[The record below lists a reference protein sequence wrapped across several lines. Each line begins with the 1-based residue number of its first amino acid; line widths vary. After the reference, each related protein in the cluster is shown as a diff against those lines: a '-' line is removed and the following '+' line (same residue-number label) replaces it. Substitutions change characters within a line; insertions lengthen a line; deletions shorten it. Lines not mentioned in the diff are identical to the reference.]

1 MRKKSA
7 TRYSTPVSELLDV
20 LNAAGL
26 PTGRSKSRSAVHQS
40 GDLHRTLHV
49 WLLKDRHYV
58 LLQRRA
64 QSKLEPGKLDVAVG
78 GHFRAGET
86 LREVLRETRE
96 ELGFDAS
103 PHELIY
109 LGTTR
114 AQRHYPGM
122 LDNELQETYL
132 LLRDAPL
139 ESYRLE
145 PAEVDVLYELPLA
158 GAIALFEHGTPLAA
172 AGYDAYGRRSNALL
186 VAADLIEAARG
197 ETATRLKQI
206 QDWLATGKT
215 PEPLGLE

>member
-1 MRKKSA
+1 M
-7 TRYSTPVSELLDV
+7 SELLDV

-26 PTGRSKSRSAVHQS
+26 PTGRTKSRSAVHQS

-49 WLLKDRHYV
+49 WLLKDRQQV

-64 QSKLEPGKLDVAVG
+64 QSKALEPGKLDVAVG

-114 AQRHYPGM
+114 AQRHYPDM
-122 LDNELQETYL
+122 IDHELQETYL

-158 GAIALFEHGTPLAA
+158 GAIQLFEHGAPLAA
-172 AGYDAYGRRSNALL
+172 AGYDAYGRHNNALL

-197 ETATRLKQI
+197 ETAVRLRQI